1 MNLAISDFLIMS
13 EMPIFV
19 FNSIHRGPALGEQGK
34 HPGFSA
40 SSNKIVVVCRY
51 YGFIGGLSGTV
62 SICSLA
68 AISFDRYYVIKF
80 PLNMR
85 FTKFRA
91 KICVIITWIYGVVF
105 SAIPLLNIGLGSYV
119 PEGYLTSCSYDYL
132 TDNYNARLFI
142 FVFFIA
148 AWLIPFVLI
157 FYCYTAIMS
166 VVKAQK
172 KMKITGAESSKHVK
186 QEEKKKQEVKLAL
199 LVFIVIALW
208 FAAWT
213 PYSVVSL
220 LGICGRK
227 DLIQPFYSMIPALFC
242 KTASCADPFV
252 YALIHPRFKAEI
264 MKMFFKSN
272 TGVSRKIFS
281 SDTTRWRNRSSRRKT
296 LDSTCLDDDEP
307 EIEMI
312 TIENVRA
319 VTTKGICRQSSIA
332 DENEMRDYKK
342 PPWWYRPSFND
353 RFSSIRYLQRSISK
367 GSQKEQQDG
376 SDDEHTSI

>member
-1 MNLAISDFLIMS
+1 MANKVNIPIVLIPQSNRAI
-13 EMPIFV
+13 
-19 FNSIHRGPALGEQGK
+19 
-34 HPGFSA
+34 
-40 SSNKIVVVCRY
+40 VVCRY

-62 SICSLA
+62 SIGTLA

-85 FTKFRA
+85 FTEFRA
-91 KICVIITWIYGVVF
+91 KICLAITWIYGVVF

-132 TDNYNARLFI
+132 TDDYNARLFI

-148 AWLIPFVLI
+148 AWLLPFILI
-157 FYCYTAIMS
+157 SYCYTAILL
-166 VVKAQK
+166 VVMAQK
-172 KMKITGAESSKHVK
+172 KLKNASTESTKHVK

-199 LVFIVIALW
+199 LVFFVIALW

-213 PYSVVSL
+213 PYSIVSL

-264 MKMFFKSN
+264 TKIFFKSN
-272 TGVSRKIFS
+272 GRSSRRIWS
-281 SDTTRWRNRSSRRKT
+281 SETQVTRWRNRLQKQQSY
-296 LDSTCLDDDEP
+296 DSTYFDDDEP

-312 TIENVRA
+312 TIENVAPR
-319 VTTKGICRQSSIA
+319 TTMREFRERYNIA
-332 DENEMRDYKK
+332 GDGNEVEMKNTLYKK

-353 RFSSIRYLQRSISK
+353 RFSSFRYLQRSLSK
-367 GSQKEQQDG
+367 SSQKDQKDV
-376 SDDEHTSI
+376 DDDDHISV